1 MMRSSVFLV
10 VRSGSPLNRREV
22 FATGVAPTISGQ
34 ACGHK
39 EALLFFFSRSNT
51 PVSSNFVLGCLA
63 SALEWILDSGAGL
76 FVVVRGGQ
84 MQWDSFTIRTVT

>member
-1 MMRSSVFLV
+1 MRSSVFLV

-39 EALLFFFSRSNT
+39 EALLFFSRSNT

-63 SALEWILDSGAGL
+63 SALEVIQDSGAGL